1 MDNLA
6 LANYFSA
13 QLKKVRKSVLISPL
27 EMRKSKEG
35 NLRKI
40 SEIIEAKVVKEP
52 NLLIE
57 AKQRFTRDEAIVWVW
72 LLANAKFY
80 RDFSLA
86 KELIPIEVEELKGK
100 EKPFLATSVIDLKE
114 LAERYPEVF
123 DRKTTYY
130 FKQVL
135 KRMEEKVIFEVDTDR
150 YIEAMKELG
159 YGYLVKDLE
168 GEKIAYFG
176 IATILRVVL
185 TEDGK
190 LKIVFSPYVSPLIL
204 ELKKRFTLYEFE
216 EVLKLKSRY
225 AIILYR
231 FFKEQLGV
239 NRNEFSLST
248 EEVALLFNLEKNL
261 KAGKLQ
267 TRDLKNKYIKPAVK
281 EINEKTR
288 LKVEFEAVRRGRGG
302 KIVGFR
308 FKVKEQQWI
317 KDVTTKELLEN
328 FDLLEEWFKKAIR
341 QIVKDLSLYQPVKE
355 TSIVQSLLSLKRIN
369 PAVAIWFLLHYP
381 KSEAKLYAWEHIK
394 WVDNHPRL
402 DLPERYLQH
411 TIRVPKK
418 ELDFLLDQRVKHA
431 IVPVLQK
438 LLKEWGIQQEHKQ
451 IPKEMEKEQEE
462 IEIRNPLV
470 RILVR
475 EILQKVQYLSEEE
488 KQKLKK
494 ELNIEDF
501 RSFLKKLILT
511 EDIPNLQKVR
521 VTLENLKPAYK
532 ELTWIDGVDPF
543 DLV

>member
-1 MDNLA
+1 M
-6 LANYFSA
+6 
-13 QLKKVRKSVLISPL
+13 
-27 EMRKSKEG
+27 
-35 NLRKI
+35 
-40 SEIIEAKVVKEP
+40 EAKVVKEP

-72 LLANAKFY
+72 HLANAKFY

-130 FKQVL
+130 FKRVL
-135 KRMEEKVIFEVDTDR
+135 KRMEEKVIFEVDADR

-159 YGYLVKDLE
+159 YGYLVEDLE

-239 NRNEFSLST
+239 KRNNFRLST
-248 EEVALLFNLEKNL
+248 EEVALLFNLEKSL
-261 KAGKLQ
+261 KEGKLQ
-267 TRDLKNKYIKPAVK
+267 TRDLKNKYVEPAVK

-288 LKVEFEAVRRGRGG
+288 LKVEIEPIRRGRGG

-308 FKVKEQQWI
+308 FKVEEKQWSENA
-317 KDVTTKELLEN
+317 TTKELLEN
-328 FDLLEEWFKKAIR
+328 FELLKEWFRKTIEQLAKE
-341 QIVKDLSLYQPVKE
+341 LLLYQPISKD
-355 TSIVQSLLSLKRIN
+355 SLVQSLLSLKRIN

-381 KSEAKLYAWEHIK
+381 KSEAKLYALEHIK
-394 WVDNHPRL
+394 WVDNHPKL

-411 TIRVPKK
+411 TIRVSKK

-431 IVPVLQK
+431 VVSILREF
-438 LLKEWGIQQEHKQ
+438 LKEWGTGQEQKQ
-451 IPKEMEKEQEE
+451 EPKERKNEPEE

-475 EILQKVQYLSEEE
+475 EILDEVQYLSEEE
-488 KQKLKK
+488 KQELKQ
-494 ELNIEDF
+494 ELGIE
-501 RSFLKKLILT
+501 SFKDYLKKLILT
-511 EDIPNLQKVR
+511 EDILNLQKVR
-521 VTLENLKPAYK
+521 IAIGKVKPEQKKVAWSK
-532 ELTWIDGVDPF
+532 DVDPF
-543 DLV
+543 DVI